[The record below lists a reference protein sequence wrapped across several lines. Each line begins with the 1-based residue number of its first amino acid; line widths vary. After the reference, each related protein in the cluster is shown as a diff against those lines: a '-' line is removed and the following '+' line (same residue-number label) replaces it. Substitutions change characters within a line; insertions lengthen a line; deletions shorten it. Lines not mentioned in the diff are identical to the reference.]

1 MGAFADWKFDV
12 SAIFTSDVGM
22 SSQVDRVALSGLY
35 ICNDRKCLDLPP
47 SLAWQLPTWKFFHL
61 QMQVPVY
68 KNLITIFMKKAP
80 EVVADINFSHG
91 LWLTILLEVHWTRS
105 VQAIVNWPLADESE
119 LKKHSVFQEI
129 SQVVGLVVTEKWK
142 SHSMKGFNNEGSR
155 SGSSACLGT
164 SESRWASKF
173 VWTTLK
179 PCHGWFDDS
188 SPHWHQEDAY
198 QIFSIPEESPHEGA
212 EERWQ
217 LLKKRVVQH
226 NIKALSDV
234 IPTMG
239 LPNVK

>member
-1 MGAFADWKFDV
+1 MFQLYSHQTWACLHRLTELHCLVCTFATTGNVWI
-12 SAIFTSDVGM
+12 S
-22 SSQVDRVALSGLY
+22 LHL
-35 ICNDRKCLDLPP
+35 LPDNYQP
-47 SLAWQLPTWKFFHL
+47 ESFFHL

>member
-22 SSQVDRVALSGLY
+22 SSQVYGVALSGLY
-35 ICNDRKCLDLPP
+35 ICNDRKCWDLPP
-47 SLAWQLPTWKFFHL
+47 SRRLLHLLPDNYQPESFFHL

-80 EVVADINFSHG
+80 EVVADVNFSHG
-91 LWLTILLEVHWTRS
+91 LWLTILLEVHWTRF

-142 SHSMKGFNNEGSR
+142 SHSMKAFNNEGSR
-155 SGSSACLGT
+155 SGSPACLGT
-164 SESRWASKF
+164 SESRWASKC

-188 SPHWHQEDAY
+188 SPHWHQEDA
-198 QIFSIPEESPHEGA
+198 H
-212 EERWQ
+212 
-217 LLKKRVVQH
+217 
-226 NIKALSDV
+226 
-234 IPTMG
+234 
-239 LPNVK
+239 